1 MSRMFGC
8 MLSRSSFNQPLGKW
22 DVSNV
27 TDMSDMFAEANIF
40 NQPLNKWKLGSHV
53 NIENMFKGATSFD
66 DKKHGFT
73 LPK

>member
-1 MSRMFGC
+1 MFGC

-40 NQPLNKWKLGSHV
+40 HQPLNKWRLGSHV
-53 NIENMFKGATSFD
+53 NIKGVTSFD
-66 DKKHGFT
+66 EKKHGFT